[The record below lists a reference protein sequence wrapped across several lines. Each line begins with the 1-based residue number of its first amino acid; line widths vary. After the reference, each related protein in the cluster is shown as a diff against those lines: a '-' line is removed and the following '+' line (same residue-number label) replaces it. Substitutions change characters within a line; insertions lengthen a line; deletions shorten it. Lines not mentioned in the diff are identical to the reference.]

1 MKKAKI
7 KLSIEG
13 FTQIDDDCKI
23 TDLCARE
30 EIIATLKKDFKSNYD
45 IIIEDITVE
54 LKTQWI
60 FYKEANYGYKYW
72 KLFK

>member
-45 IIIEDITVE
+45 IVIEDIAVE
-54 LKTQWI
+54 LKIQ
-60 FYKEANYGYKYW
+60 
-72 KLFK
+72 